1 MIEKRLHD
9 TCHINITF
17 HIYKNHATSLYNI
30 TYRVKSITMAE
41 DDRSGSSKLVRTLLT
56 GERKQHIIK
65 VRVRKKVS
73 IPLKAPEAP
82 LFKYVN

>member
-1 MIEKRLHD
+1 MDLLFIAKFFLQSQ
-9 TCHINITF
+9 
-17 HIYKNHATSLYNI
+17 K
-30 TYRVKSITMAE
+30 
-41 DDRSGSSKLVRTLLT
+41 KLLFT